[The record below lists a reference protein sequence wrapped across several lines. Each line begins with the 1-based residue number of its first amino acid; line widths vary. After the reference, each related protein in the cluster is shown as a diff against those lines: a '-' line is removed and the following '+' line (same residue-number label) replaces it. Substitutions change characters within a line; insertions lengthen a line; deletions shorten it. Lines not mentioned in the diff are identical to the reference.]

1 MNWKERYCK
10 AHEEDFKKKYP
21 SAYLSGHYFNPALPK
36 YKTANGLTT
45 FVCNFMKWT
54 GHHAERTNNMGRP
67 IKKYFEKFNIMSG
80 KLEKIENG
88 IEWQK
93 GTGIKGSSDI
103 KGHFLNKNFQ
113 FSIPIYIEIKVG
125 KDRMSEDQKKYERL
139 ISDSGALYQIVK
151 TPEDFFL
158 FYDYLLNLKN

>member
-1 MNWKERYCK
+1 MDWKEIYCQ
-10 AHEEDFKKKYP
+10 AHEEDFKRKYP
-21 SAYLSGHYFNPALPK
+21 SAYSSGHYFKPALPK

-45 FVCNFMKWT
+45 LVCNVMKWK

-67 IKKYFEKFNIMSG
+67 IKKYFEKFNILSG

-93 GTGIKGSSDI
+93 GTGVKGSSDI
-103 KGHFLNKNFQ
+103 KGHFVNKNFQ
-113 FSIPIYIEIKVG
+113 FSIPIYIEIKAG
-125 KDRMSEDQKKYERL
+125 RDRMSEDQKKYERL
-139 ISDSGALYQIVK
+139 ISDSGALYQVVR

-158 FYDYLLNLKN
+158 FYNYLLNLKN